1 MSPRVP
7 KLKYSDD
14 QLVRA
19 WQAASILMDYP
30 DGQVF
35 DRLDLLADVADSLPQ
50 KIGGG
55 LRRTIEHLR
64 SQPRSA
70 SQSDYVDTF
79 DTRRRGCLFLTYFSN
94 GETRKR
100 GLALLRI
107 KQVYTKAGLEL
118 AEDQLPDHLCVV
130 LEFAA
135 TTDLRAG
142 LKMLLDNRAGLELL
156 RLHLIEIDS
165 PWRGALEA
173 VCATL
178 PALAGKD
185 NEAVKR
191 LAAEG
196 PPDEQVGLE
205 PYGAAA
211 LSATPGGMP

>member
-7 KLKYSDD
+7 TLKYSDD

-30 DGQVF
+30 DEDLPG
-35 DRLDLLADVADSLPQ
+35 RLDLLGEVASSLPE
-50 KIGGG
+50 KLGSS
-55 LRRTIEHLR
+55 LVTTIEHLR
-64 SQPRSA
+64 NRSLVDV
-70 SQSDYVDTF
+70 QGDYVETF

-107 KQVYTKAGLEL
+107 KQVYTKAGLVL
-118 AEDQLPDHLCVV
+118 TDDQLPDHLCVV

-142 LKMLLDNRAGLELL
+142 LKIILDNRAGLELL
-156 RLHLIEIDS
+156 RLHLADIDS
-165 PWRGALEA
+165 PWLGALET
-173 VCATL
+173 VCRTL
-178 PALAGKD
+178 PALKGKD
-185 NEAVKR
+185 YEAVQR

-196 PPDEQVGLE
+196 PPDEEVGLE